1 MAGMHLQFAKMHG
14 LGNDFVVFDAIHQDV
29 CLSREQLCGI
39 ADRRLGVG
47 CDQVLVVRPASEPG
61 VDFDYQVFNRNG
73 EEAEQCGNGARCIG
87 KFLRHNNLIDKNS
100 ISIKT
105 VSGIYRISLREDD
118 LVTVDMGPPV
128 FEPEKIPFAAART
141 STSYMLEVDDR
152 QVEIG
157 AVSMGNPHAVMQVD
171 SIEHA
176 PVSTLGPK
184 IETHPAFPRKA
195 NAGFM
200 QILDSQNIALRVFE
214 RDVGETSACGTG
226 ACAAVAV
233 GQCWNL
239 LDTKVSVQLPGG
251 RLLIECDRPN
261 QPVFMTGPAALSFT
275 GSLML

>member
-1 MAGMHLQFAKMHG
+1 MHLQFAKMHG

-29 CLSREQLCGI
+29 CLSREQLRWI

-61 VDFDYQVFNRNG
+61 VDFDYQVFNSNG
-73 EEAEQCGNGARCIG
+73 KEAEQCGNGARCIG
-87 KFLRHNNLIDKNS
+87 RFLRNNNLVHKNS

-105 VSGIYRISLREDD
+105 VSGIYRINLHEDD

-128 FEPEKIPFAAART
+128 FEPEKIPFTAERT
-141 STSYMLEVDDR
+141 LTSYLLEVGEQ

-195 NAGFM
+195 NVGFM
-200 QILDSQNIALRVFE
+200 QILDSRNIALRVFE

-233 GQCWNL
+233 GRLRKL
-239 LDTKVSVQLPGG
+239 LDSKVSVELPGG
-251 RLLIECDRPN
+251 RLLIECDHPD
-261 QPVFMTGPAALSFT
+261 QPVFMTGPATLSFE

>member
-1 MAGMHLQFAKMHG
+1 MHLQFAKMHG
-14 LGNDFVVFDAIHQDV
+14 LGNDFVVFEAIHQDV
-29 CLSREQLCGI
+29 RLSREQLCWI

-73 EEAEQCGNGARCIG
+73 KEAEQCGNGARCIG
-87 KFLRHNNLIDKNS
+87 KFLRHNNLIHKDS
-100 ISIKT
+100 VSIKT
-105 VSGIYRISLREDD
+105 VSGVYRISLREDD

-128 FEPEKIPFAAART
+128 FEPEKIPFTAART
-141 STSYMLEVDDR
+141 STSYLLEVGEE

-171 SIEHA
+171 SVEHA

-184 IETHPAFPRKA
+184 IETHPMFPRKV

-200 QILDSQNIALRVFE
+200 QILDSKNIALRVFE

-233 GQCWNL
+233 GQFQNL
-239 LDTKVSVQLPGG
+239 LDTKVSVRLPGG
-251 RLLIECDRPN
+251 RLLIECDSPD
-261 QPVFMTGPAALSFT
+261 QPVFMTGPATLSFEGT
-275 GSLML
+275 LML